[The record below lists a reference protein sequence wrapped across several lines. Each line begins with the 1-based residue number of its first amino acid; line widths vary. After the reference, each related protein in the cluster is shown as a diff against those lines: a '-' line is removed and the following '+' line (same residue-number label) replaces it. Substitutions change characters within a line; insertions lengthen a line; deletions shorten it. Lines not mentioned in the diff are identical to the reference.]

1 MKEQCRE
8 TLVMAV
14 QILDGQSVPD
24 EQRSSIET
32 HLHDCAPCFER
43 LGLEREVKN
52 LISRLKGSTH
62 CPDHVRSRVLEI
74 FLEEP
79 SA

>member
-8 TLVMAV
+8 TLAIAV
-14 QILDGQSVPD
+14 QILDGQPVPD
-24 EQRSSIET
+24 ERRSSIEA
-32 HLHDCAPCFER
+32 HLNDCAPCFER

-52 LISRLKGSTH
+52 LISRLKGSTQ
-62 CPDHVRSRVLEI
+62 CPEHVRSRVLEM
-74 FLEEP
+74 FPEEP